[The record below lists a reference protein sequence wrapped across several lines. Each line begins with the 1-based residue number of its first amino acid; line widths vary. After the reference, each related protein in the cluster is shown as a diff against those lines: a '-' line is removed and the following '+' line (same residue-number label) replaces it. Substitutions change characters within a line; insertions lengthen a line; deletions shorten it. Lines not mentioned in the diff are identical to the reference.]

1 LTYSNIDNL
10 PLGKLVQTVF
20 SKGVLYQGSED
31 TREWEQVLSMKASDP
46 LARETKYLLQKYL
59 GYAAAGQ
66 YRNPGTKNRTFPQS
80 QQASYDEFTAKLR
93 EINTTLEIPYQVWDR
108 AATAKSAKYLEPLAG
123 EAQSKATAQK
133 RIMCFDFY
141 EDGSGVRG
149 TGASIVETSIAT
161 GRVVVT
167 LNVAEGKQGHTGGFQ
182 EGDIMVLKR
191 STGVA
196 RDCTLSGGSQPYGWK
211 VVDRDWDLDKITF
224 DLVDSNEDAV
234 TNVTATNLTAGDVF
248 YRIGQG
254 TYANLASVSDWGYA
268 TECIVGL
275 ETLGAADGRTVNG
288 IAMSGPYKGSQYDAG
303 ADPLDALMFD
313 KALARGKKRVG
324 QGRYRYAK
332 ACMAD
337 EAHTQLID
345 SRETDRR
352 FAQVTDNK
360 RGTTYFAYQHRNDLV
375 EAYTTEFIR
384 KNRIWILPE
393 GKSGAGADKVLQFHG
408 DDFKAVKAPGQTS
421 EFMLKPASGGGH
433 TNDIVAY
440 MRGMGQM
447 VCKHPAS
454 LVSITNFTLTT

>member
-1 LTYSNIDNL
+1 MVYTNIDSLN
-10 PLGKLVQTVF
+10 LGKLVQIVF

-46 LARETKYLLQKYL
+46 MGRETRYLLQKHL

-80 QQASYDEFTAKLR
+80 QQGSFDEFTAKLK
-93 EINTTLEIPYQVWDR
+93 EINTTLELEYQMWER
-108 AATAKSAKYLEPLAG
+108 AQTAKSAKYLEPLAI
-123 EAQSKATAQK
+123 EAASKATAQK
-133 RIMCFDFY
+133 RLMCFDFY

-149 TGASIVETSIAT
+149 TGASIVETGIAA

-191 STGVA
+191 ATGAA
-196 RDCTLSGGSQPYGWK
+196 RDCSLSGGSQPYGWK
-211 VVDRDWDLDKITF
+211 VVDRDFDLDTVTF
-224 DLVDSNEDAV
+224 DLIDSTETAV
-234 TNVTATNLTAGDVF
+234 VNVTATNLTAGDVF
-248 YRIGQG
+248 YRVGQP

-268 TECIVGL
+268 TECITGL
-275 ETLGAADGRTVNG
+275 ESLGAADGRTVNG
-288 IAMSGPYKGSQYDAG
+288 IAMTGTYKGSQYDAG
-303 ADPLDALMFD
+303 TDPLDAIMFD

-324 QGRYRYAK
+324 QGRYKYAK

-345 SRETDRR
+345 SREGDRR
-352 FAQVTDNK
+352 FIQVTDNK
-360 RGTTYFAYQHRNDLV
+360 RGTSFFAYQHRNDTV
-375 EAYTTEFIR
+375 EAYTSEFIR

-393 GKSGAGADKVLQFHG
+393 LKGGDKVLQFHG
-408 DDFKAVKAPGQTS
+408 DDFKAVKGPGGQ

-433 TNDIVAY
+433 TNDIVSY
-440 MRGMGQM
+440 MRGLGQL
-447 VCKHPAS
+447 VCKHPAA
-454 LVSITNFTLTT
+454 LVSIKNFTITV